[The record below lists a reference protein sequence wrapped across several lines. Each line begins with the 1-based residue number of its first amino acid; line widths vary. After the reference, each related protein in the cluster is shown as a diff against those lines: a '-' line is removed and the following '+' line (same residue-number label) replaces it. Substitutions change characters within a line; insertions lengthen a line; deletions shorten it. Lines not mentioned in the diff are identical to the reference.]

1 MAHRAGERWKW
12 VDGVRVARRP
22 VALAAAVV
30 LILEAFGIVL
40 LNWILSIVVDRQQ
53 MSLAGLQPRAMSTGS
68 WVGGILFGL
77 YLLFCA
83 VVLLRCAL
91 RDRAPGGFTRI
102 ALISC
107 AVVHG
112 MLGAFAVGLVGW
124 VAFLAMMVV
133 LALLVLTLMAY
144 GEGASGDAHGNAE
157 NTPNGAPPVAPTSA

>member
-1 MAHRAGERWKW
+1 M
-12 VDGVRVARRP
+12 
-22 VALAAAVV
+22 
-30 LILEAFGIVL
+30 
-40 LNWILSIVVDRQQ
+40 
-53 MSLAGLQPRAMSTGS
+53 
-68 WVGGILFGL
+68 
-77 YLLFCA
+77 
-83 VVLLRCAL
+83 VLLRCAL

-144 GEGASGDAHGNAE
+144 GEGFSGDAHGNAE